1 MISPKVCYFRTYYT
15 SILQPFKAVSFGNRI
30 SPGQVRLGK
39 HTGPEGAYMF
49 SVGWKPDLAIKERI
63 RKNDHYVEQSP

>member
-1 MISPKVCYFRTYYT
+1 MLFSYLLYIDFAAFQGGFLWKPYFH
-15 SILQPFKAVSFGNRI
+15 
-30 SPGQVRLGK
+30 PGRSGLENIPALK
-39 HTGPEGAYMF
+39 GAYMF